1 MEYFIS
7 GLWIVLEI
15 ATVLL
20 FFSAFLP
27 YERKQWI
34 AAFGAVWLIILIVA
48 NQAKFQPFALGIRYI
63 SIFLL
68 IRYLFRGHW
77 YTHIFL
83 EAIIVLFILVADSAV
98 AYGTCTLLQVSLDEF
113 VWRKFTY
120 SITGTLSKLLVLFGT
135 WILYRIRKAQG
146 LSGIHGKWF
155 LLMFLFPV
163 TSIII
168 IILTYINN
176 RSSGDVSASVFW
188 ISTALA
194 LANIGIVYLIHFLEN
209 TTIQEQEM
217 ALLKQQIDHQ
227 KHNYA
232 VLESSYVIQRKASH
246 EFERHI
252 QTLGELLS
260 QEEYHVA
267 YDYVARLKASR
278 MHQAFSIKSK
288 HPVIDVI
295 LNQKYQLAQE
305 KEIIMQVQINDLS
318 QVNIPTDILVV
329 LLSNLL
335 DNAIEACQRVR
346 DRKEICCSIL
356 QNDGLYL
363 SVRNTSLPVNLEN
376 NELTSK
382 SNRGHEHGYGI
393 PAIKYVLNELN
404 AEYYF
409 NYNNG
414 WFHFVADIPQQ

>member
-7 GLWIVLEI
+7 GLWIALEI

-27 YERKQWI
+27 YEKKQWI
-34 AAFGAVWLIILIVA
+34 AVFGAVWLIILVVA
-48 NQAKFQPFALGIRYI
+48 NQAGLQPFALAVRYI
-63 SIFLL
+63 SMFLL
-68 IRYLFRGHW
+68 TRHLFRGPW
-77 YTHIFL
+77 YTHILL
-83 EAIIVLFILVADSAV
+83 EAVIVLFMLVADSAV
-98 AYGTCTLLQVSLDEF
+98 SYGTCALLQISLDEL

-120 SITGTLSKLLVLFGT
+120 SMAGTLSKLIALLGVWT
-135 WILYRIRKAQG
+135 LYRIRKVEG
-146 LSGIHGKWF
+146 LNRIHGKWF

-209 TTIQEQEM
+209 TTIHEQEM
-217 ALLKQQIDHQ
+217 ALLKQQIDNQ

-232 VLESSYVIQRKASH
+232 VLESSYVTQRKASH

-267 YDYVARLKASR
+267 SDYVGRLKASR
-278 MHQAFSIKSK
+278 MHQVFSIKST

-335 DNAIEACQRVR
+335 DNAIEACQKVS

-356 QNDGLYL
+356 QNDVLYL
-363 SVRNTSLPVNLEN
+363 SVRNTSLPVNLED
-376 NELTSK
+376 NELKPQS
-382 SNRGHEHGYGI
+382 SRGHEHGYGI
-393 PAIKYVLNELN
+393 PAIKYVLEGLN

-409 NYNNG
+409 SYNNG
-414 WFHFVADIPQQ
+414 WFHFVAEIPQE

>member
-7 GLWIVLEI
+7 GLWIALEI

-27 YERKQWI
+27 YEKKQWI
-34 AAFGAVWLIILIVA
+34 AVFGAVWLIILVVA
-48 NQAKFQPFALGIRYI
+48 NQARLQPFALAVRYI
-63 SIFLL
+63 SMFLL
-68 IRYLFRGHW
+68 TRHLFRGHW
-77 YTHIFL
+77 YTHILL
-83 EAIIVLFILVADSAV
+83 EAVIILFMLVADSAV
-98 AYGTCTLLQVSLDEF
+98 SYGTCALLQISLDEF

-120 SITGTLSKLLVLFGT
+120 SMTGTLSKLLVLFAA

-146 LSGIHGKWF
+146 LSGMHGKWF

-188 ISTALA
+188 ISISLA

-227 KHNYA
+227 KHHYSA
-232 VLESSYVIQRKASH
+232 LESSYVTQRKASH

-267 YDYVARLKASR
+267 SDYVARLKASR
-278 MHQAFSIKSK
+278 MHQVFSIQSK

-318 QVNIPTDILVV
+318 KVNIPTDILVV

-335 DNAIEACQRVR
+335 DNAIEACQKVT

-356 QNDGLYL
+356 QSDGLYL
-363 SVRNTSLPVNLEN
+363 SVRNTSLPVNMEN
-376 NELTSK
+376 NELK
-382 SNRGHEHGYGI
+382 LQSNRGHEHGYGI
-393 PAIKYVLNELN
+393 PAIKYVLDGLN

-409 NYNNG
+409 NYSNG
-414 WFHFVADIPQQ
+414 WFHFVAEIPQE

>member
-7 GLWIVLEI
+7 GLWIALEI
-15 ATVLL
+15 ATILL
-20 FFSAFLP
+20 FFSSFLP
-27 YERKQWI
+27 LERNRWF
-34 AAFGAVWLIILIVA
+34 ASFGIVWLIILVTA
-48 NQAKFQPFALGIRYI
+48 NLARLQPFALAARYI
-63 SIFLL
+63 SILL
-68 IRYLFRGHW
+68 LTRHLFHGRW
-77 YTHIFL
+77 YTYILL
-83 EAIIVLFILVADSAV
+83 EAVIVLFILVADSAV
-98 AYGTCTLLQVSLDEF
+98 SYGTCALLQISLDEF

-120 SITGTLSKLLVLFGT
+120 SMTGTLSKLLILFCA
-135 WILYRIRKAQG
+135 WILYRIRKVHG

-168 IILTYINN
+168 IILTYINS

-188 ISTALA
+188 ISLSLA
-194 LANIGIVYLIHFLEN
+194 LANIGIVYLIHFLEDIM
-209 TTIQEQEM
+209 IQEQEM

-232 VLESSYVIQRKASH
+232 ALESSYVTQRKASH

-260 QEEYHVA
+260 QKEYHVA
-267 YDYVARLKASR
+267 SDYVARLKASR
-278 MHQAFSIKSK
+278 MHQVFSIKSK

-305 KEIIMQVQINDLS
+305 KGIIMQVQINDLS

-335 DNAIEACQRVR
+335 DNAIEACQKVS

-356 QNDGLYL
+356 LNDVLYL

-376 NELTSK
+376 NELK
-382 SNRGHEHGYGI
+382 LQSNRGHEHGYGI
-393 PAIKYVLNELN
+393 PAIKYVLDELN

-409 NYNNG
+409 NYSNG
-414 WFHFVADIPQQ
+414 WFHFVAEIPQE